1 MKTEY
6 SREYY
11 TRLKS
16 GSRNSAKA
24 IVPVV
29 FDLLEPRS
37 VIDLGCGAGSWLA
50 EFKRQGTADVL
61 GVDGPHIPANQ
72 LEIDASDFV
81 AADFSQPLRLR
92 GTFDLALSL
101 EVAEHLNP
109 AHSEE
114 FVDTLT
120 RLAPVVLF
128 SAAIPYQGGEHHVN
142 EQWPAYWV
150 ERFAAHEFMAFDPF
164 RRWLWERSD
173 VDWWYAQN
181 LLLFVR
187 RDHVSK
193 LPRIGSLTE
202 AESPA
207 IQTYIHPRNYLNHA
221 WQNRVLRVAVDLATT
236 TRPGDIIVLVDED
249 RFGPLY
255 LPGRM
260 VRPFIERGGTYF
272 GPPQNDA
279 EAIRELERMKADG
292 AGYFAIGWPA
302 FWWLTHYK
310 RFAQYLE
317 SHYFTALRNEYVVMY
332 RLNVDYEPTPVKR
345 AY

>member
-6 SREYY
+6 SPEYY
-11 TRLKS
+11 NRLKS

-29 FDLLEPRS
+29 FDVLQPRS
-37 VIDLGCGAGSWLA
+37 VIDLGCGTGSWLA
-50 EFKRQGTADVL
+50 EFKRQGVADVV

-72 LEIDASDFV
+72 LEIHAREFV
-81 AADFSQPLRLR
+81 AADFSEPLRLR
-92 GTFDLALSL
+92 RNFDLALSL

-109 AHSEE
+109 AQSDE
-114 FVDTLT
+114 FIDTLT

-150 ERFAAHEFMAFDPF
+150 ERFAARGFIALDPF
-164 RRWLWERSD
+164 RRWLWARSD

-181 LLLFVR
+181 LLLFVG

-193 LPRIGSLTE
+193 LPRLASLIQPE
-202 AESPA
+202 SAE

-221 WQNRVLRVAVDLATT
+221 WQNRVLRVSVDLATT
-236 TRPGDIIVLVDED
+236 TRPGDVIVLVDED

-260 VRPFIERGGTYF
+260 VRPFIERAGIYF
-272 GPPQNDA
+272 GPPQNDM
-279 EAIRELERMKADG
+279 EAIRELERMKSDG
-292 AGYFAIGWPA
+292 ASYFAVGWPA
-302 FWWLTHYK
+302 FWWLKHYK
-310 RFAQYLE
+310 RFAKYLE
-317 SHYFTALRNEYVVMY
+317 AHYFTALRNDHVVMY
-332 RLNVDYEPTPVKR
+332 RLNVAYEPTPVKR